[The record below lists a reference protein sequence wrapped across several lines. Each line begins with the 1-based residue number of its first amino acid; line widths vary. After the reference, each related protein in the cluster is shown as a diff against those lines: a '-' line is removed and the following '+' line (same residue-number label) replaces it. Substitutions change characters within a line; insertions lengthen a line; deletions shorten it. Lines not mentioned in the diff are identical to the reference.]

1 MEKNWSMRGLFILAL
16 IILSVVLLLPSFMD
30 RERYPWLGKINDG
43 LNLGLDL
50 KGGIH
55 FVLSVDVDKAVQDR
69 VDRQT
74 DEIVKRM
81 EEEQVPFVSI
91 KADPVNPVIRITL
104 QNEIDTDKFRDKVID
119 YFRTFRKT
127 GQDGLTYELTMREDY
142 INNLK
147 ETSVDQ
153 AIETLR
159 SRIDALGLKEPV
171 IVKQGANAILIQLPG
186 YKDVERARSIIG
198 QTAQLEFKI
207 VAEDKDPLN
216 GMTDIPDGITLQQGR
231 GQTADGGMV
240 TYQYAVS
247 TDKDA
252 LLGWLKDKA
261 PEGTEFLI
269 EEVIKGNGRKEYMSW
284 LVEKKAY
291 LTGDML
297 TDARV
302 EVDQQRNRPYVSLS
316 FDRNGARIF
325 EEVTGKF
332 VKRKMAIVL
341 DNRVNSA
348 PVIQTKISGG
358 NAMITLNS
366 MNDFNTTLTEAKDLA
381 LVLRA
386 GSLPAPVTFEENRT
400 VGPSLGADSIH
411 KGKISIAVGMLV
423 VVLAMVIYYGFSGL
437 VADLALML
445 NILFIMSFMAAFGA
459 TLTFPGIAG
468 IVLTIGMAVDANV
481 LINERIREELR
492 NGHSFMTAFEL
503 GYERAFSAIFDSN
516 LTTAIAGF
524 FLWNFG
530 SGTVKGFAITLL
542 IGIASSMFTAV
553 YVTRVVFHLAMKL
566 GFKKISV

>member
-1 MEKNWSMRGLFILAL
+1 MEKNWTMRGLFVLTL
-16 IILSVVLLLPSFMD
+16 IIVAVIMLLPSFMD
-30 RERYPWLGKINDG
+30 REKYPFLNKINEG

-55 FVLSVDVDKAVQDR
+55 FVLSVDVEKAVQDR

-74 DEIVKRM
+74 DEIAKRM
-81 EEEQVPFVSI
+81 EEEKIPYTSI
-91 KADPVNPVIRITL
+91 KADPVEPIIRITI
-104 QNEIDTDKFRDKVID
+104 QSEADADRFRDKVID
-119 YFRTFRKT
+119 YFPSFRKT
-127 GQDGLTYELTMREDY
+127 AQDGLTYELTMREDY
-142 INNLK
+142 IKNLR
-147 ETSVDQ
+147 ESSVDQ
-153 AIETLR
+153 ALETLR

-171 IVKQGANAILIQLPG
+171 IVKQGSNAILIQLPG
-186 YKDVERARSIIG
+186 YKDIERARSIIG

-207 VAEDKDPLN
+207 VAEDLDPLAAV
-216 GMTDIPDGITLQQGR
+216 TEVPEGITLHQGR
-231 GQTADGGMV
+231 GQTSDGAMLS
-240 TYQYAVS
+240 YHYAVS
-247 TDKDA
+247 ENKD
-252 LLGWLKDKA
+252 LLLNWLKDKA
-261 PEGTEFLI
+261 SEGTEFLL
-269 EEVIKGNGRKEYMSW
+269 EETFREGGKKMYQSW
-284 LVEKKAY
+284 LLYKKAY

-316 FDRNGARIF
+316 FDRNGAQIF

-348 PVIQTKISGG
+348 PVIQTKIAGG
-358 NAMITLNS
+358 HAMITLNS
-366 MNDFNTTLTEAKDLA
+366 MNDFNTTLSEAKDLA

-411 KGKISIAVGMLV
+411 KGKISIAVGLGV
-423 VVLAMVIYYGFSGL
+423 VVLAMIIYYGLSGIIAD
-437 VADLALML
+437 VALAL
-445 NILFIMSFMAAFGA
+445 NVLFILAFMAAFGA

-492 NGHSFMTAFEL
+492 NGHSFMSAFEL

-542 IGIASSMFTAV
+542 LGIASSMFTAV
-553 YVTRVVFHLAMKL
+553 YVTKVIFHLLLKV
-566 GFKKISV
+566 GIKKVSV

>member
-1 MEKNWSMRGLFILAL
+1 MEKNWTMRGLFILAL
-16 IILSVVLLLPSFMD
+16 VVAAVVMLLPSFMD
-30 RERYPWLGKINDG
+30 REKYPWLNKINEG

-55 FVLSVDVDKAVQDR
+55 FVLSVDVEKAVQDR

-74 DEIVKRM
+74 DEIAKRM
-81 EEEQVPFVSI
+81 EEEQIPYEKI
-91 KADPVNPVIRITL
+91 KADPVEPIIRITL
-104 QNEIDTDKFRDKVID
+104 KPEADIDRFRDKVID
-119 YFRTFRKT
+119 YFPSFRKT
-127 GQDGLTYELTMREDY
+127 AQEGLTYELTMREDY
-142 INNLK
+142 IKNLR

-171 IVKQGANAILIQLPG
+171 IVKQGSNSILIQLPG
-186 YKDVERARSIIG
+186 YKDIERARSIIG

-207 VAEDKDPLN
+207 AAEDLDPL
-216 GMTDIPDGITLQQGR
+216 GSVTDVPQGITIHQGR
-231 GQTADGGMV
+231 GQTAEGTML
-240 TYQYAVS
+240 TYHYAVS
-247 TDKDA
+247 EDKD
-252 LLGWLKDKA
+252 LLLNWLKDKA
-261 PEGTEFLI
+261 PEGTEFLL
-269 EEVIKGNGRKEYMSW
+269 EETFREGGKKSYQSW
-284 LVEKKAY
+284 LLYKKAY

-316 FDRNGARIF
+316 FDRNGAQIF

-348 PVIQTKISGG
+348 PVIQTKIAGG
-358 NAMITLNS
+358 HAMITLNS
-366 MNDFNTTLTEAKDLA
+366 MNDFNTTLSEAKDLA

-411 KGKISIAVGMLV
+411 KGKISIAVGLGV
-423 VVLAMVIYYGFSGL
+423 VVVAMIVYYGLSGL
-437 VADLALML
+437 IADLALAL
-445 NILFIMSFMAAFGA
+445 NVLFILAFMAAFGA

-492 NGHSFMTAFEL
+492 NGHSFLSAFEL

-542 IGIASSMFTAV
+542 LGIASSMFTAV
-553 YVTRVVFHLAMKL
+553 YVTKVIFHLLMKA
-566 GFKKISV
+566 GIKKVSV